1 MLCKIHR
8 PDSQITLDHT
18 LAVALAAIAVHTLA
32 LAIALKG
39 HYTSTFLG
47 LHMPGN
53 NSHTVFGS
61 HGQRTAG
68 TRYDLLAEDFDEVAS
83 ILEVGFAFTA

>member
-1 MLCKIHR
+1 MLRKIRR

-32 LAIALKG
+32 IALKG

-47 LHMPGN
+47 SLQMPGQ
-53 NSHTVFGS
+53 NSHTAFGS

-68 TRYDLLAEDFDEVAS
+68 MRYDLLVEDFDEVAS
-83 ILEVGFAFTA
+83 ILEVRFGFAA